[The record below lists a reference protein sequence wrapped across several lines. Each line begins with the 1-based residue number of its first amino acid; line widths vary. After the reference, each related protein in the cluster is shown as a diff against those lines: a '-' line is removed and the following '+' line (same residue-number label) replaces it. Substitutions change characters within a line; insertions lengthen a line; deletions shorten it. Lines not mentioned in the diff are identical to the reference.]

1 MIEGINPILL
11 VAEALR
17 TQGGRVESDDG
28 LDFWRVDGGEWIS
41 DVDLL
46 VLVLRHG
53 AVGAPALLH

>member
-1 MIEGINPILL
+1 MVEGINPILL

-17 TQGGRVESDDG
+17 IRGFRVETDDD

-46 VLVLRHG
+46 VLALQHG